1 MKKIVIIVSVLIFGL
16 ALAACSPKQTLK
28 VFMPG
33 EYIDED
39 LVRAF
44 EKEFN
49 VRVDII
55 TFDSNEIAVT
65 QIQSNSYDLV
75 IPSDYA
81 IEELVDKD
89 LLQPIDTGKLESFS
103 KDDFDDGLEDILDKL
118 ADDGFDLLEYGVPY
132 FWGNVGILYDTNAV
146 SESFLQENGWNAL
159 KDSNYDVMLYDSSR
173 DMFMV
178 ALKALYADTVSI
190 NAPSDANLAAAE
202 AWLIEASGPNA
213 DFLTDEV
220 FDVMLDPAQ
229 YDMAVVYSGDGVY
242 LMSENENLG
251 YFVPSEGTNV
261 WVDAFVIPK
270 NAKEVDLA
278 YEFINYFSNY
288 EVALE
293 NALYVG
299 YTSPFEDVIEYIVT
313 NEEYDPSAYVVALS
327 EKDEFFRYDTTL
339 KSKIEQAWIRVRAS

>member
-1 MKKIVIIVSVLIFGL
+1 MKKIVLIITVLIFGFV
-16 ALAACSPKQTLK
+16 LAACEGRQTLK

-39 LVRAF
+39 LVRDF

-49 VRVDII
+49 VRVQII

-65 QIQSNSYDLV
+65 QMQSNSYDLV

-89 LLQPIDTGKLESFS
+89 LLQPLDYGRIDGFS
-103 KDDFDDGLEDILDKL
+103 KDDFDDGLENVLDQL
-118 ADDGFDLLEYGVPY
+118 ADDGFDLLEYGMPY
-132 FWGNVGILYDTNAV
+132 FWGNVGILYDTNTVA
-146 SESFLQENGWNAL
+146 ESFLIENGWNAL
-159 KDSNYDVMLYDSSR
+159 KDDSYDVMLYDSSR
-173 DMFMV
+173 DMFMI
-178 ALKALYADTVSI
+178 ALKALYGDTVSI
-190 NAPSDANLAAAE
+190 NSPSDDNIAAAE

-270 NAKEVDLA
+270 NAVEVDLA
-278 YEFINYFSNY
+278 YTFIEYFSFY
-288 EVALE
+288 EVALN

-299 YTSPFEDVIEYIVT
+299 YTSPFADVIDYIVE
-313 NEEYDPSAYVVALS
+313 NEEYDPQSYVVTLS
-327 EKDEFFRYDTTL
+327 EKDEFFRYDTQL